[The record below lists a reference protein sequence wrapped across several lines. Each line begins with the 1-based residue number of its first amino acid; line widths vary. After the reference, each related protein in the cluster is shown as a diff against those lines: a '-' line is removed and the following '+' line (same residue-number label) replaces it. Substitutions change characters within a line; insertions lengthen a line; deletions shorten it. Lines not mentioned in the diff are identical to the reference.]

1 MKQEDQRYI
10 ASVKKY
16 DNYYTSIMK
25 DITKKLKNNPN
36 LNINGLIGYLLKND
50 GFDEEEKELKKAL
63 EYEIKGGRK
72 SYNMLLIR
80 INGQNNYEMLDKNEN
95 GQIIEKIGLEI
106 SKDYFKNNTLDE
118 IKYNALNL
126 ELKCCSAPDGER
138 QK

>member
-1 MKQEDQRYI
+1 MKQEYQRYI

-25 DITKKLKNNPN
+25 DITKKLKDNPN
-36 LNINGLIGYLLKND
+36 LNINGLIGYLLKDD

-95 GQIIEKIGLEI
+95 GQIIEKIGM
-106 SKDYFKNNTLDE
+106 
-118 IKYNALNL
+118 IK
-126 ELKCCSAPDGER
+126 EK
-138 QK
+138 